1 MLKRSSKVSILIP
14 CYNGERLLHN
24 SLDSILAQTYRNLQ
38 ILFVND
44 GSTDNTET
52 AAKVYET
59 AFQNAGMEFLLYNKE
74 NGGAASA
81 INVALRHYDGDY
93 VMWLDSD
100 DILLPQ
106 SIEKML
112 EFLENNPQYDYCMG
126 EGVVVQEN
134 AYDHALWK
142 LARIP
147 VENETKDIMMTE
159 LLRGENSVYGPGTVM
174 CKKQLVKTA
183 IPAEG
188 IYESRQGQNWQL
200 LIPITY
206 YGNRG
211 YMKETLF
218 KCVEHEDSHSRMKR
232 DCANL
237 IQREKEFITL
247 CQQTIDSINKMPEE
261 EKQKW
266 KNLIEINHLQKMF
279 RILIS
284 HWNFREAGCVG
295 SQLKQKGCRE
305 VRHTSVFAAALMI
318 FNGKVVRKIR
328 KILRKALP

>member
-1 MLKRSSKVSILIP
+1 MLKRNSKVSILIP

-38 ILFVND
+38 VLFVND
-44 GSTDNTET
+44 GSTDDSES
-52 AAKVYET
+52 AAKAYET
-59 AFQNAGMEFLLYNKE
+59 AFQNAGMEFKLYNKE

-100 DILLPQ
+100 DILLPG

-112 EFLENNPQYDYCMG
+112 LFLKEHPEFDYCMG
-126 EGVVVQEN
+126 EGVVVNEN
-134 AYDHALWK
+134 AYDRELAR

-147 VENETKDIMMTE
+147 AENETKDIMLEELICGINTVFVPGGVLCRTE
-159 LLRGENSVYGPGTVM
+159 LM
-174 CKKQLVKTA
+174 KTA
-183 IPAEG
+183 LPENG

-211 YMKETLF
+211 YIKETLF
-218 KCVEHEDSHSRMKR
+218 KCVAHEDSHSRMKR
-232 DCANL
+232 NGANL

-247 CQQTIDSINKMPEE
+247 CQQTIDGINKMPEE

-266 KNLIEINHLQKMF
+266 KNLIEIDHLQQMF
-279 RILIS
+279 QIYIN
-284 HWNFREAGCVG
+284 HWNFREAGCIG

-305 VRHTSVFAAALMI
+305 IRYNSVFAATMI
-318 FNGKVVRKIR
+318 IFTGKVVRKIR